1 MFDSVLNAPLLII
14 NKFDLCFSSW
24 TTITFPVDKYLF
36 KVNNRN
42 TRTGCKIC
50 SKLTIK
56 IPKLGT
62 YFTCFTFFIV
72 NFEQLNANWGKD
84 YFLTN
89 KIVKRRYERSFCHNY
104 KDDRYKMGENFHH
117 TAKMLLHFCNE
128 NNIWIWIKYH
138 SESLKKLY
146 FIFNPFLRNVVK
158 WSDTANAARFLK
170 CVWPFYDI
178 AK

>member
-1 MFDSVLNAPLLII
+1 MFDSVLNTPLLII

-36 KVNNRN
+36 KVSNSN

-62 YFTCFTFFIV
+62 YFTCFTLFIV

-89 KIVKRRYERSFCHNY
+89 KIVKRRYERSFCQNY
-104 KDDRYKMGENFHH
+104 KDPLSATIGTKWG
-117 TAKMLLHFCNE
+117 K
-128 NNIWIWIKYH
+128 I
-138 SESLKKLY
+138 
-146 FIFNPFLRNVVK
+146 FITQR
-158 WSDTANAARFLK
+158 K
-170 CVWPFYDI
+170 CCYIFSTRI
-178 AK
+178 ISGSG